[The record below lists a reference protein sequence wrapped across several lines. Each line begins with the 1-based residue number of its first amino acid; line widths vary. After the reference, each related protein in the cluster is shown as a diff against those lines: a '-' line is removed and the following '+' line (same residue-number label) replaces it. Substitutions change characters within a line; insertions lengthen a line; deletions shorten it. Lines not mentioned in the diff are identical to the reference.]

1 MFWFDA
7 MYVRSHI
14 KVILKETLLINVQL
28 FLVYIISKYRILQK
42 KSGQRIRDQQG
53 VDGDLF
59 NLKEAFKTFGES
71 IKYKARDNNQ

>member
-1 MFWFDA
+1 

-42 KSGQRIRDQQG
+42 
-53 VDGDLF
+53 
-59 NLKEAFKTFGES
+59 NLVNESEINKEWTETCS
-71 IKYKARDNNQ
+71 I